1 MRVLPPG
8 SISERQ
14 NPLKLEKVA
23 FSHFFDILR
32 QAVFRP
38 PFYISSISSILAC
51 KLPYIVKRCPKL
63 GVLLLVEL
71 IYGS

>member
-1 MRVLPPG
+1 MTSDMDYIGAERKAMR
-8 SISERQ
+8 
-14 NPLKLEKVA
+14 KLEKVA
-23 FSHFFDILR
+23 LSHFFDILR
-32 QAVFRP
+32 RAVFRP

-71 IYGS
+71 IYGG